1 MNIFLYSLFWL
12 STVNQDMVNPYTSY
26 TQKESCPK
34 TVMLNTSKFPW
45 VDYDYEILDYSK
57 KRCGQMYQNSPC
69 VKLFKKYNKQQYS
82 VICGS
87 KK

>member
-12 STVNQDMVNPYTSY
+12 STVNSSMLKPYNSITVEY
-26 TQKESCPK
+26 NCPK
-34 TVMLNTSKFPW
+34 TKMLNTSKYPW
-45 VDYDYEILDYSK
+45 VDYDYEILEYSK
-57 KRCGQMYQNSPC
+57 KRCSQMYQNSPC

-82 VICGS
+82 VLCGS